1 MTSGVSDTHIQNNI
15 IKTYKPNKKRKRTNK
30 KHHRGINRSVKK
42 RKRTRK
48 TLVGGKAK
56 IDMAYTY
63 LAFNLDLIKQ
73 YPLLNAW
80 IHQNSLLCSCKAAGT
95 PSDNCQLANP
105 TGWVIDENQEI
116 ILVSKFDII
125 QNIYFGKFD
134 LTNEDDFNTIIK
146 NTLGFCIIKAQT
158 INDNYIISIYD
169 VCIPRPKSTGYGKV
183 LFAVIMTYLELTY
196 RGADPILWLGI
207 KIDNIEFNKICNLYT
222 SFGFAEP
229 FITYI
234 DPFGI
239 NIGFP
244 ILSLSKKLSYYVNVE
259 SSTNMVFNKAV
270 YMKDNYLNKQVA
282 NFNIMFDKTC
292 LFKMRLFPYLTIGGI
307 TPLEPDWSPIKKHR
321 EYSGNLII
329 INNSYENQSLLC
341 NLSFET
347 IVNNSNINFIEGTTG
362 TVPLV
367 HNSYTYHTHPIAL
380 YAEYNCSIGTP
391 SGDDLSAFFLGL
403 LPYMNINDGF
413 NSYERSSISQSHF
426 VIAVEGIYCIS
437 LHPDFI
443 SSRLNM
449 ILTIINNDVNMY
461 NILADKINSHYE
473 FGFQNRTYNWGE
485 ILVDYQ
491 GEAYPEK
498 LVQTHLQDY
507 FTFFNRV
514 NNFFEIDGERIGP
527 IFQMRFKSWN
537 DLFDKSE
544 QRTQMF
550 NIHIPNIYQN
560 SFVPS
565 SDFKIIPHIY
575 GSQLIENMVD
585 NKAYDYE
592 YKYNKSELEK
602 DIDKDYSQLT
612 YDVVED
618 NSPDEYSKEDEED
631 LVLEDL

>member
-1 MTSGVSDTHIQNNI
+1 MSTSVIPDTNIQSTI
-15 IKTYKPNKKRKRTNK
+15 IKTYKPHKKTYKPHKKMKRTNK
-30 KHHRGINRSVKK
+30 KKNHRCSIKK

-48 TLVGGKAK
+48 TGGKAK
-56 IDMAYTY
+56 IDTAYTY
-63 LAFNLDLIKQ
+63 LAFNLDKIQQ

-80 IHQNSLLCSCKAAGT
+80 IHQNSLLCSCKSVGT
-95 PSDNCQLANP
+95 PSENCQFTNP
-105 TGWVIDENQEI
+105 SGWVIGENQEI
-116 ILVSKFDII
+116 ILVSKFDIL
-125 QNIYFGKFD
+125 QNLYFGRLDLNNQEHFD
-134 LTNEDDFNTIIK
+134 TIIN
-146 NTLGFCIIKAQT
+146 NTLGFCIINAQT

-169 VCIPRPKSTGYGKV
+169 VCIPKPKSTGYGKV

-196 RGADPILWLGI
+196 GATDPILWLGI
-207 KIDNIEFNKICNLYT
+207 KIDNIEFNKLCNLYT

-229 FITYI
+229 FITYR
-234 DPFGI
+234 DPFGTD
-239 NIGFP
+239 IGFP
-244 ILSLSKKLSYYVNVE
+244 VLSLSKKLSYYVNVE
-259 SSTNMVFNKAV
+259 SSTNIVFNKAV
-270 YMKDNYLNKQVA
+270 YMKDNFLSKSVA

-307 TPLEPDWSPIKKHR
+307 TPLEPDWSPIKQHR

-329 INNSYENQSLLC
+329 INNSYENKSLLC

-347 IVNNSNINFIEGTTG
+347 IGNNSNINFIEGTTG

-391 SGDDLSAFFLGL
+391 SGGDLSAFFRGL
-403 LPYMNINDGF
+403 LPYMNINDGL
-413 NSYERSSISQSHF
+413 NSYERSSISHSHF

-437 LHPDFI
+437 LHPGFI
-443 SSRLNM
+443 SSRLNRT
-449 ILTIINNDVNMY
+449 LTIINNDVNLF
-461 NILADKINSHYE
+461 NLLADRINSKYE
-473 FGFQNRTYNWGE
+473 FGFQNRQYNWGE

-498 LVQTHLQDY
+498 LVQTHLQKY

-514 NNFFEIDGERIGP
+514 NNYFDINGERIGP
-527 IFQMRFKSWN
+527 IFQMDFKSWN

-544 QRTQMF
+544 ERNKMF

-565 SDFKIIPHIY
+565 SDFKIVPHIY

-592 YKYNKSELEK
+592 YKYDKSELEK

-612 YDVVED
+612 YDLVED
-618 NSPDEYSKEDEED
+618 NSPDEYSQEVEEE
-631 LVLEDL
+631 LE